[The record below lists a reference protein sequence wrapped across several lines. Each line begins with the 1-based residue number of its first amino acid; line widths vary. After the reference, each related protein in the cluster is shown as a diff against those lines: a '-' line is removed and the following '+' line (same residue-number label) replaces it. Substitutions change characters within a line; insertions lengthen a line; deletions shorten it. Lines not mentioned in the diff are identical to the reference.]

1 MGKVIDLEHPELNPV
16 CVDLPQDGDVELQ
29 AGWLR
34 TLLAVPAAQREQQIA
49 LRPEGQYLA
58 RLQRCRQPSVPPQPL
73 DGDGTYLIT
82 GGLGGVGL
90 AVARWLAEQ
99 GARHLLLLGR
109 SRPRAEAQAQV
120 EQMAALGA
128 TVTVVQGDVA
138 DWEGMRALLAQIDP
152 AHPLRGV
159 IHSVGVLDDA
169 ALLQQSWPRFTAVL
183 APKLQGAWN
192 LHVLT
197 QGLDLDFFVLFSSAA
212 SLLGNPGQIN
222 HAAANAFLDAFVH
235 HRRQQGL
242 PALSVNW
249 GAWSEIGAAAEIAR
263 KIQAGQGRA
272 GMGIIAPAAGI
283 AAFAHLLTQP
293 QAQVGV
299 VPIRW
304 PLWLQKSASAF
315 YHEFVQ
321 TSVRP
326 APLSSAAVVAPP
338 QLLQQLAEAL
348 EDERKEL
355 LMTHI
360 QEMLAKVLGLSA
372 LPATYL
378 GFTDLGMDSLMGIEL
393 RRMLERSL
401 QISLRSTLAFEYP
414 TVEAL
419 ADYLLTAGLTER
431 LAAASSQSAGARSLA
446 KPSPGLV
453 ESVKHEKSD
462 LSVSGGA
469 EEALPDEESVEAK
482 LRRLEALLQGDD
494 DGGTYHR

>member
-1 MGKVIDLEHPELNPV
+1 
-16 CVDLPQDGDVELQ
+16 
-29 AGWLR
+29 
-34 TLLAVPAAQREQQIA
+34 
-49 LRPEGQYLA
+49 
-58 RLQRCRQPSVPPQPL
+58 
-73 DGDGTYLIT
+73 
-82 GGLGGVGL
+82 VGL
-90 AVARWLAEQ
+90 ATARWLAEQ

-120 EQMAALGA
+120 EQLAALGA

-152 AHPLRGV
+152 ARPLRGV

-197 QGLDLDFFVLFSSAA
+197 QGLDLDFFVLFSSVA
-212 SLLGNPGQIN
+212 SLLGSPGQAN

-242 PALSVNW
+242 PALSINW
-249 GAWSEIGAAAEIAR
+249 GVWSEIGAAADLAR

-272 GMGIIAPAAGI
+272 GMGVIAPAAGI
-283 AAFAHLLTQP
+283 ATFAYLLAQP

-299 VPIRW
+299 VPIQW
-304 PLWLQKSASAF
+304 PLWPQESAPAFYYEFVHASAHF
-315 YHEFVQ
+315 G
-321 TSVRP
+321 S
-326 APLSSAAVVAPP
+326 LSSAAAAPLP
-338 QLLQQLAEAL
+338 LLQQLAEAL

-355 LMTHI
+355 LMGHI
-360 QEMLAKVLGLSA
+360 QEMLAKVLGLST

-393 RRMLERSL
+393 RRRLERSL
-401 QISLRSTLAFEYP
+401 QLSLRSTLAFEYP

-419 ADYLLTAGLTER
+419 AEYLLTAGLAER
-431 LAAASSQSAGARSLA
+431 LAAASDQSAGTRSPA
-446 KPSPGLV
+446 NPSPGPV
-453 ESVKHEKSD
+453 ESVEHEKND
-462 LSVSGGA
+462 LSVSGEG
-469 EEALPDEESVEAK
+469 EETRPGEESVEAK

-494 DGGTYHR
+494 DGGTYHS